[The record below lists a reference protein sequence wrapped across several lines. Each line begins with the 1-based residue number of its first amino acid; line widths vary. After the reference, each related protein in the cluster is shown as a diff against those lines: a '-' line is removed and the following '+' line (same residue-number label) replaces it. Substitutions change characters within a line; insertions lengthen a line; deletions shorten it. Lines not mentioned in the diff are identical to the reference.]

1 MQLRVS
7 APYIVLKASYLSV
20 SVYTNSFLSIAVVLL
35 VFLILR
41 NAARFRLLAAIY
53 ALASCSQLYYY

>member
-41 NAARFRLLAAIY
+41 DAARFRLLAATY
-53 ALASCSQLYYY
+53 ALASYS